1 MSILNS
7 NLKNYTQKIWHIASG
22 RPTLLKDFKQNLKK
36 HKAKKLII
44 IPQTDK
50 ILIHHI
56 SNSKVFGENKH
67 MQCKICKSKKIIKIN
82 NLNNQPISSVF
93 LEKRTNNLKKYNI
106 NLYECSAC
114 KLIQFAKLPPL
125 GEMYGST
132 YGYRTSLSKLMVN
145 HMKKKFNKFIKLDN
159 LKKDSNILDIG
170 SNDGTF
176 LNFFSK
182 LNKKLNL
189 YGIDPSAFKFKNT
202 ITIK

>member
-1 MSILNS
+1 M
-7 NLKNYTQKIWHIASG
+7 QRKICK
-22 RPTLLKDFKQNLKK
+22 T
-36 HKAKKLII
+36 KKLI
-44 IPQTDK
+44 K
-50 ILIHHI
+50 IT
-56 SNSKVFGENKH
+56 
-67 MQCKICKSKKIIKIN
+67 

-159 LKKDSNILDIG
+159 LKR
-170 SNDGTF
+170 F
-176 LNFFSK
+176 
-182 LNKKLNL
+182 
-189 YGIDPSAFKFKNT
+189 
-202 ITIK
+202 